1 MAVPFPGFVPQS
13 LDCSAAAGQDR
24 KMTFS
29 GQMAGERALSGG
41 DLAAALAW
49 WRDAGVDHDYADA
62 PHAWLK
68 PAVEEA
74 AEIAAP
80 APHAEP
86 APPRERIG
94 GDPAEW
100 PKDLAAFAAWWLSEP
115 LLDGGQVAG
124 RVAPRGAA
132 GAKIMV
138 LVDHP
143 EAQDSEQLLSG
154 PQGKLLGA
162 ILAALGIG
170 PEQAYIAAALPRH
183 MPLPDWPAL
192 GEAGLGDITA
202 HHIALAA
209 PKRLLVLSS
218 HVSSLL
224 GHDPA
229 NSSGFL
235 PNLDQEGAKVP
246 ALVAPGLESLAA
258 RPRGKARL
266 WQALLDWQAA

>member
-1 MAVPFPGFVPQS
+1 
-13 LDCSAAAGQDR
+13 
-24 KMTFS
+24 MTFS
-29 GQMAGERALSGG
+29 GQMAGERALDGA

-49 WRDAGVDHDYADA
+49 WRDAGVEHDYADA

-68 PAVEEA
+68 PA
-74 AEIAAP
+74 IAQVADTV
-80 APHAEP
+80 EP
-86 APPRERIG
+86 APIAEAPVPRERIG
-94 GDPAEW
+94 GDPALW
-100 PKDLAAFAAWWLSEP
+100 PQRLESFAPWWLSEP
-115 LLDGGQVAG
+115 ALDGGQVGG
-124 RVAPRGAA
+124 RVPPRGAA
-132 GAKIMV
+132 GAEIMV

-143 EAQDSEQLLSG
+143 EAEDAEQLLTG

-162 ILAALGIG
+162 ILAALGIA
-170 PEQAYIAAALPRH
+170 PNAVYVAAALPRH
-183 MPLPDWPAL
+183 MPLPDWTAL
-192 GEAGLGDITA
+192 GEAGLGELTT
-202 HHIALAA
+202 HHVALAA
-209 PKRLLVLSS
+209 PKRLLVFGS

-235 PNLDQEGAKVP
+235 PNLDHEGAKVP